1 MYFNP
6 DRMDDRFQTR
16 ISDWLEANG
25 CRDFI
30 ALEPIVVRGQIAE
43 YTSLGRKYRID
54 RDPFDWEHNSFPWA
68 RRKKIR
74 LRIPLS
80 RIPIA

>member
-6 DRMDDRFQTR
+6 DRMDDRYQTR

-54 RDPFDWEHNSFPWA
+54 RDPIDWERGLLPWA